1 MSGACIKKA
10 DVTSRVAKAMIAGAL
25 LTTAAGVNAYE
36 AGDKI
41 VRGGIAS
48 VQPDDSSSALAINGV
63 KVPGTGAG
71 VDGDEQLGL
80 TFTYMLRPNLGIGVL
95 ASTPFRHDVTAKG
108 LGVKAGSL
116 KHLPPTVTLQ
126 YFPMDSTSA
135 IQPYVGAGVNYT
147 LFFQESVNSEL
158 ETAVGSSGHLDLD
171 NSWGLAGELGVDL
184 AIDEHWI
191 MSAAVWYVDID
202 TDASFKFDNGTRVA
216 TDIAIDPWVYMLGVG
231 YRF

>member
-1 MSGACIKKA
+1 MSGARIKKA

-25 LTTAAGVNAYE
+25 LTTVAGVNAYE

-48 VQPDDSSSALAINGV
+48 VQPDDSSSVLAINGA

-135 IQPYVGAGVNYT
+135 IQPYIGAGVNYT
-147 LFFQESVNSEL
+147 LFFRESVNSEL

-171 NSWGLAGELGVDL
+171 NSWGWAGELGVDL
-184 AIDEHWI
+184 AIDEHW
-191 MSAAVWYVDID
+191 MLNAAVWYVDID
-202 TDASFKFDNGTRVA
+202 TDASFKFKNGTRVA